1 MLLLK
6 LYDCAYME
14 QPFGAVPGKCPLH
27 QEKARSKHF
36 TEPRLPTGLSGKPC
50 LPLRDQGWKAK
61 AGDKWG
67 GPGRGLDVIA

>member
-14 QPFGAVPGKCPLH
+14 QIFGAVPGKCPLH

-36 TEPRLPTGLSGKPC
+36 TKPRLPTGLSGKP
-50 LPLRDQGWKAK
+50 LRDQGWKAW
-61 AGDKWG
+61 A
-67 GPGRGLDVIA
+67 RQRQVISGVVQAEG